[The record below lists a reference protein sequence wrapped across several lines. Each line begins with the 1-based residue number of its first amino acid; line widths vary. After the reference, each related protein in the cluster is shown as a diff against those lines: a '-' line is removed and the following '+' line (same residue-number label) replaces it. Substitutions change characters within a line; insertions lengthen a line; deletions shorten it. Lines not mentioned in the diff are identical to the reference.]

1 MTGLMTACYL
11 LAAAVSALAF
21 YLATR
26 HQRLWPQRRLSARAL
41 RLGASALLLLLL
53 SLGCAI
59 AALGTW
65 AGIFAAVTAL
75 MLVAVA
81 LPYLDAWQQAR
92 VQRRQVRHVG

>member
-1 MTGLMTACYL
+1 MSGLMTWCYL
-11 LAAAVSALAF
+11 LSAAASALAF

-41 RLGASALLLLLL
+41 RIGASALLLL
-53 SLGCAI
+53 SLGCAMH
-59 AALGTW
+59 ALGTW

-92 VQRRQVRHVG
+92 TQRRQVRHVG

>member
-11 LAAAVSALAF
+11 LAAVVSALAF

-41 RLGASALLLLLL
+41 RLGASALLLL

>member
-1 MTGLMTACYL
+1 MSGLMTACYL
-11 LAAAVSALAF
+11 LAAVVSVLAF

-41 RLGASALLLLLL
+41 RLGASALLL